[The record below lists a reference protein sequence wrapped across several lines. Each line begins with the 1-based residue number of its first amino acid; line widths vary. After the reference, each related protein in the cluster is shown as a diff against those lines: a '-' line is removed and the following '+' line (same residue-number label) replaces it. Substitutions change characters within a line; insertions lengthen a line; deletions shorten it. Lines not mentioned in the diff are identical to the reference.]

1 MNPVTQQDVMAHQA
15 VVPWPLLVQVEQD
28 LLLCLA
34 MVAIFSH
41 SPIAQQVAMR
51 GGTVLH
57 KIHLE
62 PASRYSEDIDLVVI
76 NPQVSEEDIK
86 TGIEDA
92 LQGVFGKAQQHF
104 WENLKLAVRNV
115 ARPSRVLRFIYDIPS
130 VMQPTHKL
138 RVEVEVNVTERVPFL
153 PVVRLPFSVPFQD
166 DHWRADIASFD
177 IHEMLGTKMRAL
189 FQRSKGRDLFDLY
202 WAFNE
207 GKQTI
212 SVSQVIRCFQ
222 HYMAQ
227 EQTKVGRN
235 EFTEHLASN
244 LANQNFCSDMKPLL
258 LSGLVYD
265 VTKAGLFVKDVLLV
279 ELEE

>member
-1 MNPVTQQDVMAHQA
+1 MNPVTQQDVLAHQA
-15 VVPWPLLVQVEQD
+15 VVPWPSVIQVEQD

-41 SPIAQQVAMR
+41 SPIAKQVAMR

-76 NPQVSEEDIK
+76 DRQVSEEEIK

-92 LQGVFGKAQQHF
+92 LLVVFGKAQQHF
-104 WENLKLAVRNV
+104 WENLKLSVRNV

-130 VMQPTHKL
+130 VMQPPRTL

-153 PVVRLPFSVPFQD
+153 PVVYLPFSVSFQED
-166 DHWRADIASFD
+166 EQRADIASFD
-177 IHEMLGTKMRAL
+177 IHEMLGKKMRAL
-189 FQRSKGRDLFDLY
+189 FQRSKGRDLFDLF

-207 GKQTI
+207 SKREI
-212 SVSQVIRCFQ
+212 SVSEVIRCFQ
-222 HYMAQ
+222 HYMLQ
-227 EQTKVGRN
+227 EQTKVGRH
-235 EFTEHLASN
+235 EFTAHLA
-244 LANQNFCSDMKPLL
+244 
-258 LSGLVYD
+258 D
-265 VTKAGLFVKDVLLV
+265 VVKAGHFVEAVLLV
-279 ELEE
+279 ELEA